1 MFKKLLQEAIW
12 NGMMM
17 RMQLNTTDKI
27 VMMVAVILAVVF
39 IIILIRWVD

>member
-27 VMMVAVILAVVF
+27 VMLVTVILAVIVLAA
-39 IIILIRWVD
+39 LIRWVD